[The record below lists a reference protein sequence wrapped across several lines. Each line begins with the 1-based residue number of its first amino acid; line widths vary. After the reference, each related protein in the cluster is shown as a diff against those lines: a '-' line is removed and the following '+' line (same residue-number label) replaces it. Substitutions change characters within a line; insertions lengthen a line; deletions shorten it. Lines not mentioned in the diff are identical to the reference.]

1 MVNSTRA
8 CAEQSAAPT
17 ATEPIAQP
25 RLDQLS
31 EQIGRSTPLCI
42 LEGAEIVYLAL
53 SGTSA

>member
-42 LEGAEIVYLAL
+42 LEGAEIVYLAP